1 MSTTNT
7 TGRLARAA
15 ARRPRVTLA
24 VWLVLLVAALAAAGT
39 MGGNVTPAQMNL
51 VTTEADR
58 AEDLHQDVRV
68 LADETRSSE
77 QIIVSSDVYTY
88 GQPEFDA
95 VVANAVAALQQVDS
109 VGDVQLP
116 AGPSSVASNGRAVTV
131 SFTIADD
138 PGLLGEARDAIAGAA
153 TDDVEAFIFG
163 MDSVTLALNELAIE
177 SLARGEGIG
186 VTVALV
192 VLVLVFGALLVAGVP
207 LVMALV
213 SIAVATGIG
222 AAAATVLWNNG
233 VQVSDSLTIFAG
245 MMGLALGIDYSL
257 LTVQRFRE
265 ELGRGRDVLDAI
277 EVTGATANR
286 AVLLSGGTVVISIG
300 GLLFLPLNMF
310 LGIGIAIIAV
320 AFTSVAAALTLLPA
334 LLALLGHRV
343 NKWRLPMRHPGGESR
358 FWNGVARR
366 VTENPAR
373 SAAAGVGVLLLLSA
387 PLLSLRLGPPNA
399 EDWPSDFP
407 LHRANRVF
415 TEDFGW
421 TDSTT
426 MIALEQASDAPDAVA
441 ALASA
446 LEADPDFGGVA
457 LEWHGETA
465 FIDMHDA
472 AAGGSE
478 GAERAIDRLRDE
490 IIPSALD
497 GTVVT
502 AHVGGS
508 RAYQMDELQLIKD
521 VTPLA
526 VGFIVLATFVLLLVM
541 FRSVVVPIKAILMNV
556 IGTAAT
562 FGVLVAVFQWGW
574 GDAIGLTT
582 VDNIS
587 AYMPVMI
594 FALVFGLS
602 MDYHVFLLSR
612 IRERYDATGDTSGAI
627 VEGLARTGPLITG
640 AALIMIGVF
649 GGFAAASIPELAQW
663 GFGLAAGVLI
673 DATIIRVL
681 LVPAAMRWMGDANWY
696 LPRWL
701 GWLPHID
708 HGASA
713 SSVDASPTDS
723 ESLPEPALA

>member
-24 VWLVLLVAALAAAGT
+24 VWLVLLAAALGAAST
-39 MGGNVTPAQMNL
+39 TGGNVTPAQINL
-51 VTTEADR
+51 ITTEADR
-58 AEDLHQDVRV
+58 AEDLHQEVRV
-68 LADETRSSE
+68 QDDATRSSE
-77 QIIVSSDVYTY
+77 QIIVSSEVFVF

-95 VVANAVAALQQVDS
+95 VVARAVAGLRS
-109 VGDVQLP
+109 VE
-116 AGPSSVASNGRAVTV
+116 SVADIELPSGPASIAANGRAVTV
-131 SFTIADD
+131 AFTIDD
-138 PGLLGEARDAIAGAA
+138 DTALLAEARDAIAAAA
-153 TDDVEAFIFG
+153 TEEVDAFIFG
-163 MDSVTLALNELAIE
+163 TDSVTLALNELAVE

-186 VTVALV
+186 VAVALV
-192 VLVLVFGALLVAGVP
+192 VLALVFGALLVAGVP

-213 SIAVATGIG
+213 SIIVATGLS

-265 ELGRGRDVLDAI
+265 ELGRGRSVLDAI
-277 EVTGATANR
+277 EITGATANR

-310 LGIGIAIIAV
+310 LGIGLAIIAV
-320 AFTSVAAALTLLPA
+320 ALTSVAAALTLLPA
-334 LLALLGHRV
+334 LLAMLGHRV
-343 NKWRLPMRHPGGESR
+343 NTWRLPMRHPGGVSR
-358 FWNGVARR
+358 FWNGVAHR
-366 VTENPAR
+366 VTANPGR
-373 SAAAGVGVLLLLSA
+373 SAAAGVGLLLLLAA
-387 PLLSLRLGPPNA
+387 PILSLRLGPPNA

-407 LHRANRVF
+407 IHRANEVF

-426 MIALEQASDAPDAVA
+426 MIALERASDAPGAVT
-441 ALASA
+441 ALARA
-446 LEADPDFGGVA
+446 LEADRDFGGVQ

-472 AAGGSE
+472 AEGGTR

-490 IIPSALD
+490 VIPAALD
-497 GTVVT
+497 GTAVT

-508 RAYQMDELQLIKD
+508 RAYQVDELQLIKD
-521 VTPLA
+521 ATPLA

-541 FRSVVVPIKAILMNV
+541 FRSVVVPIKAILMNA

-587 AYMPVMI
+587 AYMPVMV

-612 IRERYDATGDTSGAI
+612 IRERYDATGDTASAI

-713 SSVDASPTDS
+713 AALDVTSTDS
-723 ESLPEPALA
+723 EGEREPALA